1 MLGLL
6 INILHLVLASALSLI
21 SIDYERDAGCDPVRF
36 ETVAYYPAAE
46 TRRNELRRRRL
57 DLASSAR
64 LPDLNASK
72 SGKKRVEMTPPAK
85 AGSQG
90 LTGLS

>member
-46 TRRNELRRRRL
+46 TRVTGTV
-57 DLASSAR
+57 SF
-64 LPDLNASK
+64 
-72 SGKKRVEMTPPAK
+72 VTPPAPP
-85 AGSQG
+85 APGQVRAATSCGGAESISRPQLG
-90 LTGLS
+90 FPI